1 MAESVPDSEL
11 ATYLQEQG
19 LEDVS
24 YWLPLFEEIGV
35 KNKTALSCIEQNVVA
50 YNKLAEKAR
59 KDNLVEAQALRHI
72 FKIVLEKQEQKRS
85 KDAEAAQQIHRK
97 LDEARSELSDQ
108 HGQRVDK
115 LDSKA
120 AECLQI
126 TFGPS
131 NNFSGEVIAKH
142 EGVLEA
148 GGKHQER
155 NLLEDKLVLRRASK
169 GRALQGVLLTKHLK
183 DQLED
188 RSRLLEVPK
197 DVMLC
202 NVAVSQEEYVHF
214 MSKHEEEEYTKRLEI
229 LGWGLTV
236 SASVPVYG
244 SVAIGGGISYNN
256 RNESE
261 EMYSKSQSEVYVS
274 TVGYVTVHTKSYTFE
289 NKQFLL
295 SEDAKRDL
303 QDILQICQQ
312 QGSSSGNVQTSCEK
326 FFNKYGSHVNEGPVV
341 FGGEF
346 RYVCFST
353 GVSTANIDT
362 VKQQQIDSISGKMG
376 ITACGI
382 GASMGAHRDKVRGS
396 TDGKRSMDS
405 ETSTNLHKS
414 IFGGPTSVSDVTKWK
429 EGIVVDN
436 NMWEVID
443 RGRKLKAVWDIVRMN
458 HKEELG
464 EIVHVLRKAWEEMSG
479 LKADTYEQDILKFD
493 SQAVLKEVSQWN
505 AQNLSQRQV
514 VDNLS
519 YLLSVREDVFKSTA
533 NRAIWIKEYL
543 SQRPLQEFF
552 KFTIV
557 GLGTLKLASASYIRI
572 VKSLVHQLI
581 EKEDLSMITSRNF
594 PDIEQVSQWLCSDQ
608 EHSGAADLSMNCFD
622 FESFDQY
629 LEEKIMNENMALL
642 TSENPTKRQAFNAS
656 LAQDVSIQLNY
667 LRSNYQNTY
676 EDILITTLVNPFKAE
691 KHDNLIALK
700 PLSIDDLKILLNQ
713 LSERKREFDVYASEQ
728 NPQKQQA
735 FLFKLAMDVCDK
747 SEEVQHLQHVE
758 KMLDDVDSFLKEKL
772 HLYIRHP
779 GRIDFKEV
787 LQSCMTSTHVAPV
800 QQSSFSAPDDHSLL
814 KVLETK
820 ACEYDIKE
828 TIHSDVFGSNDV
840 AHKLFERLGL
850 CDYYCNKL
858 QLQKALCISPKVL
871 RQSLNEHIQGA
882 NAPIDLE
889 KLPFL
894 ILHKIM
900 AYDCS
905 CRSDLTLQIDN
916 TEMDS
921 DSESEG
927 ETSGESGNESADEKP
942 SKGAVADTNRVNPVD
957 SLLALLLCSDDF
969 LRQDLFSRLAKC
981 QLAVPFLLPDPFTK
995 KFILPLWAMRSIVM
1009 QWKCVKP
1016 EPKEYE
1022 LPLIK
1027 FGMPIV
1033 SFVRFGRYQRDG
1045 ASKSKMLNDVISN
1058 SQHNPFFHRD
1068 CPGGQIDLQIGKG
1081 LVDICWYLPSG
1092 KHTDMFQLPIAF
1104 LNLHGDAQ
1112 LSEHIDQLRFLS
1124 HISSMCFALITEKEL
1139 SLNAETIEI
1148 LNRFSSSPGGLT
1160 VLKDV
1165 DKRPKPLKQV
1175 LKAYVIKL
1183 SDMNAESRK
1192 LAIQKRIKK
1201 RLTPEQQFE
1210 TICGACVKDI
1220 TKESNIRIDEES
1232 EPCSHGLQLANSVMQ
1247 IVNVFCDEQSK
1258 LKGVMLPLQGKLMW
1272 QAWAEKD
1279 KEASR
1284 QIHRGNKKVEEYSSF
1299 IRCSKKEIRA
1309 NQMKHVKC
1317 LTPMMESF
1325 IMSLLKVSGP
1335 SNRAV
1340 RNYFLQYLKMS
1351 LNDFSK
1357 EKVSVLQH
1365 QYCAVAKM
1373 LAEVQYKKKSS
1384 DGKKVEDIDKEAD
1397 ASICR
1402 YKEEMDTLQNDIVS
1416 ASFGLEHIFRELG
1429 QLYEAAQDQE
1439 SSKFGSKLAYLPRV
1453 VAELVIEG
1461 YPLELMDG
1469 NVAHVPSVWVSAV
1482 IEQIASMLKDP
1493 KVYVLSVLGLQTTGK
1508 STMLN
1513 TTFGLQF
1520 KVSNGRC
1527 TRGAFMQL
1535 LPLDKEL
1542 IERTNCHYMLV
1553 VDTEGLRA
1561 PELKIDSLQTQK
1573 HDNELA
1579 TFVIGLANITLINI
1593 NGEVPGNMDDILQT
1607 SVHAFLRMNQV
1618 KFHPSCYFVH
1628 QNAGASI
1635 KSEPGRHN
1643 FTLKLNKFTVEAATE
1658 ENCKERYETF
1668 SDVIA
1673 FDDQKDVHHFPALW
1687 KGDPPMAPIN
1697 QGYSDSAQKLK
1708 YHLTEVLVEGTCH
1721 RGSLLY
1727 RRSAGDLNLSLF
1739 QQKFESLWKALLQ
1752 EKFVFSFRNTLEI
1765 TAYKSLETKYGLL
1778 ESDFR
1783 YKMREWRDRVKNL
1796 IESVKPTDSEN
1807 IPGVVNTQCDGLH
1820 VFVKHLYD
1828 DFSGELEAFFTGS
1841 KQNDI
1846 LAQWRAKFE
1855 TDLRVLSQKLK
1866 EDAMSHC
1873 KRIGSSKEAI
1883 SEIDRKNMDYMDIAR
1898 RKARELIASLKQK
1911 RRQLNENLEKRALK
1925 KSQLKELLKFN
1936 LFTPDAVESYRLQTV
1951 LTDDQAR
1958 KVTEVLHECGTLNE
1972 EYLKKI
1978 LYMLP
1983 LERVKKILQKAREN
1997 EAQLKV
2003 HFNSLWLK
2011 LLTDIQFVPLRRI
2024 DIKHAVQSK
2033 LIDFVKTYTYEGKL
2047 IEKIQQNRPTSD
2059 ATLML
2064 EVKEG
2069 VHYKKNEG
2077 MNVTVQFGMW
2087 IYDKYRN
2094 LHDIDDPTNIN
2105 AQVLTNIVFEKVR
2118 DYLQRICTTDGSDD
2132 FHEDYTTELLNL
2144 LNKIITE
2151 ESAKFAKEFYFEPDY
2166 RLDVYLAACQ
2176 YAVGEFEKMA
2186 EAFTLKHNPKEWLK
2200 AKMKEPLFITYK
2212 NQYYE
2217 IEAEEAIAN
2226 TLCVH
2231 MKTPIQKRVENSI
2244 GRIMAKQMQFLEPH
2258 FKSKMALKL
2267 KILSDLHDRDSFEDY
2282 MLHVTNV
2289 KESFKKWLRTYSE
2302 QYCNGLSGCN
2312 ESRLQI
2318 TAKNEV
2324 TSLVKMVKEK
2334 VNKINETNTRK
2345 WMTIFCE
2352 DVTLRQEFGFNFE
2365 ADDVV
2370 IDHCEIK
2377 ELNLESFRSLLMS
2390 GLQHLNDELRTL
2402 FSGIVC
2408 ESQHVKEKPYK
2419 LLHRLAGCT
2428 AQCPFCNEQC
2438 DWMDHDVKTKKHRV
2452 AVHRPGCLTGRM
2464 DVNTFVMVT
2473 DICPAAVAG
2482 ERCFK
2487 TRHTNDEFHPYRRYQ
2502 EIYPDWSIEPDPTC
2516 EDSLY
2521 WMLFVSKYNEGIAQ
2535 KFGPEVKPA
2544 SVPQQW
2550 AGIEWDEAK
2559 EKLRQQ
2565 YNL

>member
-35 KNKTALSCIEQNVVA
+35 KNKTALSCIEQNVDA
-50 YNKLAEKAR
+50 YDKLAERAR
-59 KDNLVEAQALRHI
+59 KDNLVEAQALRNI
-72 FKIVLEKQEQKRS
+72 LKIVLEKEQKCS
-85 KDAEAAQQIHRK
+85 KDAETAQQIHQK

-120 AECLQI
+120 AEHLQI

-131 NNFSGEVIAKH
+131 NNFSGEVRAKN

-148 GGKHQER
+148 GGKYQVR
-155 NLLEDKLVLRRASK
+155 NMLEDKLVLRCASK

-382 GASMGAHRDKVRGS
+382 GASMGAHRDKVHGS
-396 TDGKRSMDS
+396 TDGKHSMDS
-405 ETSTNLHKS
+405 KTNTQLRRS
-414 IFGGPTSVSDVTKWK
+414 IFGGPTGVSDVTKWK

-436 NMWEVID
+436 NTWALTD

-464 EIVHVLRKAWEEMSG
+464 EIVDVLRKAWEEISG
-479 LKADTYEQDILKFD
+479 LKADTNEQDILKFD

-519 YLLSVREDVFKSTA
+519 YLLSVKKDVLKSTA

-552 KFTIV
+552 KFSISDICT
-557 GLGTLKLASASYIRI
+557 
-572 VKSLVHQLI
+572 VKSLMHQLI
-581 EKEDLSMITSRNF
+581 EKEELSMITLRNF

-608 EHSGAADLSMNCFD
+608 EHSAAADLSINCFD
-622 FESFDQY
+622 FPSFDQY

-642 TSENPTKRQAFNAS
+642 TSENPMKRQTFNPS
-656 LAQDVSIQLNY
+656 LAQDVSVQLNH

-676 EDILITTLVNPFKAE
+676 EDILITVLVNPFKAE
-691 KHDNLIALK
+691 KHGNLIALK
-700 PLSIDDLKILLNQ
+700 PLSIDDLKILRKQ
-713 LSERKREFDVYASEQ
+713 LSKRKRDFDVYASKE
-728 NPQKQQA
+728 NPRKQQA
-735 FLFKLAMDVCDK
+735 FLFKLAIDVCDK
-747 SEEVQHLQHVE
+747 SEEVQFLQHVE
-758 KMLDDVDSFLKEKL
+758 KMMGDVDSFLKEKL
-772 HLYIRHP
+772 HLYIHHP
-779 GRIDFKEV
+779 GGNDFKEI
-787 LQSCMTSTHVAPV
+787 LQSFMTSTHVAPM
-800 QQSSFSAPDDHSLL
+800 QQSSLSAPDDHSLL

-820 ACEYDIKE
+820 VCEYDIKE
-828 TIHSDVFGSNDV
+828 AIHSDVFGSNDV
-840 AHKLFERLGL
+840 AHKLFERMGL

-858 QLQKALCISPKVL
+858 QLQDALCISPKV
-871 RQSLNEHIQGA
+871 SLNEHIQGE
-882 NAPIDLE
+882 NTPINLE

-905 CRSDLTLQIDN
+905 CRSDLMFQIDN
-916 TEMDS
+916 SEMDS

-927 ETSGESGNESADEKP
+927 ETSGESGDESSDENP
-942 SKGAVADTNRVNPVD
+942 SKGAVIVNPVD

-1009 QWKCVKP
+1009 PWKCVKP

-1022 LPLIK
+1022 LPLIN

-1033 SFVRFGRYQRDG
+1033 SFVRFGRYQPHG
-1045 ASKSKMLNDVISN
+1045 TSKSKMLNDVISD
-1058 SQHNPFFHRD
+1058 SQHNHFFHRD
-1068 CPGGQIDLQIGKG
+1068 CPGGQIDLQTGKG

-1092 KHTDMFQLPIAF
+1092 KHTDMFQRPIAF

-1112 LSEHIDQLRFLS
+1112 LSEHVDQMRFLS
-1124 HISSMCFALITEKEL
+1124 HISSMCFALINEKEL

-1148 LNRFSSSPGGLT
+1148 LNRFLSSPGGLT

-1165 DKRPKPLKQV
+1165 DKTPKVLKQE
-1175 LKAYVIKL
+1175 LSTKAHVVKL
-1183 SDMNAESRK
+1183 FDKNADSRK
-1192 LAIQKRIKK
+1192 VAIRKRIKMK
-1201 RLTPEQQFE
+1201 LTPEQRFE
-1210 TICGACVKDI
+1210 TIYGACVKHI
-1220 TKESNIRIDEES
+1220 SKENNIHIDEDS
-1232 EPCSHGLQLANSVMQ
+1232 ELCSQGYQLANSVMQ
-1247 IVNVFCDEQSK
+1247 IVNEFDDKQSK
-1258 LKGVMLPLQGKLMW
+1258 LKEVMLPLQGKSMW
-1272 QAWAEKD
+1272 QVWAEKD

-1284 QIHRGNKKVEEYSSF
+1284 QIQRGNQKIEEYSSF
-1299 IRCSKKEIRA
+1299 IWGCKKEIRA
-1309 NQMKHVKC
+1309 KQMNFVKC

-1335 SNRAV
+1335 LNRAV
-1340 RNYFLQYLKMS
+1340 RNYFLQYLKMG

-1357 EKVSVLQH
+1357 ENVSVLQH
-1365 QYCAVAKM
+1365 QYHAVRKS
-1373 LAEVQYKKKSS
+1373 LAEVQLKNMPG
-1384 DGKKVEDIDKEAD
+1384 DGKKSENIGKEAAD
-1397 ASICR
+1397 THASICR
-1402 YKEEMDTLQNDIVS
+1402 YKEEMDTLQNDIIS

-1469 NVAHVPSVWVSAV
+1469 DAAHVPSVWVSAV
-1482 IEQIASMLKDP
+1482 IEQIVFILNDP
-1493 KVYVLSVLGLQTTGK
+1493 TVCVLSVLGLQSTGK

-1520 KVSNGRC
+1520 NVSAGRC

-1535 LPLDKEL
+1535 LPLDQEL
-1542 IERTNCHYMLV
+1542 IQQTKCHYMLV

-1561 PELKIDSLQTQK
+1561 PELSFLRTQK

-1593 NGEVPGNMDDILQT
+1593 YGEVSGDMDDILQT

-1618 KFHPSCYFVH
+1618 KFNPSCYFVH
-1628 QNAGASI
+1628 QNAGVSI
-1635 KSEPGRHN
+1635 KSELGRHN
-1643 FTLKLNKFTVEAATE
+1643 FTLKLNKFTVEAAKE
-1658 ENCKERYETF
+1658 ENCEEHYKTF
-1668 SDVIA
+1668 NDVIA
-1673 FDDQKDVHHFPALW
+1673 FDDQKDVHHFPTLW

-1697 QGYSDSAQKLK
+1697 QGYSDSAQNLK
-1708 YHLTEVLVEGTCH
+1708 YHLTEDLVQGTCH

-1727 RRSAGDLNLSLF
+1727 RRNAGDLSLSLF
-1739 QQKFESLWKALLQ
+1739 LQKFESLWKALLQ
-1752 EKFVFSFRNTLEI
+1752 ENFVFSFRNTLEI

-1783 YKMREWRDRVKNL
+1783 YEMREWRDRVKNL

-1807 IPGVVNTQCDGLH
+1807 IPEVVNTQCDNLH
-1820 VFVKHLYD
+1820 VFIKGLYE
-1828 DFSGELEAFFTGS
+1828 DFSRELEAFFTLS
-1841 KQNDI
+1841 KHNEI
-1846 LAQWRAKFE
+1846 LAQWRAMFE
-1855 TDLRVLSQKLK
+1855 NKLYVLSQELK
-1866 EDAMSHC
+1866 DDAMSHC
-1873 KRIGSSKEAI
+1873 KRIGSSKKAI
-1883 SEIDRKNMDYMDIAR
+1883 SELDKKNMDYMDIAR
-1898 RKARELIASLKQK
+1898 RKARELIASSKQK
-1911 RRQLNENLEKRALK
+1911 RQQLNENLETRALEK
-1925 KSQLKELLKFN
+1925 FQLRELLQFN
-1936 LFTPDAVESYRLQTV
+1936 LFTPESVENYRHQKL
-1951 LTDDQAR
+1951 LTDHQAR
-1958 KVTEVLHECGTLNE
+1958 EITKVLHECSILTE
-1972 EYLKKI
+1972 EHLKKI

-1983 LERVKKILQKAREN
+1983 FEEVMKIVQKARLD
-1997 EAQLKV
+1997 EAQLRV
-2003 HFNSLWLK
+2003 HFDSLWLK
-2011 LLTDIQFVPLRRI
+2011 LLLDIPFVALKRI
-2024 DIKHAVQSK
+2024 DIESAVQLR
-2033 LIDFVKTYTYEGKL
+2033 LIDFVKTYEGKL
-2047 IEKIQQNRPTSD
+2047 IEKMQQSENRPISE

-2069 VHYKKNEG
+2069 VHYKKSKG
-2077 MNVTVQFGMW
+2077 MNVIVKFGIW

-2094 LHDIDDPTNIN
+2094 VRNIDDPTNIN
-2105 AQVLTNIVFEKVR
+2105 AQVITNIVFEKVR
-2118 DYLQRICTTDGSDD
+2118 DYLQRVCTTDGSDD
-2132 FHEDYTTELLNL
+2132 FHQDYTTDLLNL
-2144 LNKIITE
+2144 LDKTITE
-2151 ESAKFAKEFYFEPDY
+2151 ESAKFVSEFYFLLDY

-2244 GRIMAKQMQFLEPH
+2244 GRIMAKKMEFAEPH

-2267 KILSDLHDRDSFEDY
+2267 KILSDLHDRDNFEDY
-2282 MLHVTNV
+2282 MLHVTDV
-2289 KESFKKWLRTYSE
+2289 EMSYKKWLQTYSE
-2302 QYCNGLSGCN
+2302 EYCNESSGCN

-2318 TAKNEV
+2318 TAKDEV
-2324 TSLVKMVKEK
+2324 TSLVEMVKKK
-2334 VNKINETNTRK
+2334 VNEINETNTRK
-2345 WMTIFCE
+2345 WMTMFCE

-2365 ADDVV
+2365 ADDVI
-2370 IDHCEIK
+2370 IDHHEIK
-2377 ELNLESFRSLLMS
+2377 ELNLESFRDQLMA
-2390 GLQHLNDELRTL
+2390 GLRHLNDELRTL
-2402 FSGIVC
+2402 FSRIVC
-2408 ESQHVKEKPYK
+2408 ESQHLKEKPYN

-2428 AQCPFCNEQC
+2428 SQCPFCNEQC

-2452 AVHRPGCLTGRM
+2452 AVHRPGCLTGLNFI
-2464 DVNTFVMVT
+2464 DTCVMVT

-2487 TRHTNDEFHPYRRYQ
+2487 TRHTYGKFHPYRRYQ

-2521 WMLFVSKYNEGIAQ
+2521 WMSFVSKYNEDIAQ
-2535 KFGPEVKPA
+2535 KFGPGVKPA

-2550 AGIEWDEAK
+2550 AEIEWDEVK